1 MDPISGE
8 KNKVQ
13 VMLTINATVLG
24 SKQTAKEAEVD
35 AGVDPAI
42 SDAGCIE
49 DGGVVD
55 AAD

>member
-1 MDPISGE
+1 M
-8 KNKVQ
+8 
-13 VMLTINATVLG
+13 G
-24 SKQTAKEAEVD
+24 SKQEAEVE

-49 DGGVVD
+49 DGGAVH